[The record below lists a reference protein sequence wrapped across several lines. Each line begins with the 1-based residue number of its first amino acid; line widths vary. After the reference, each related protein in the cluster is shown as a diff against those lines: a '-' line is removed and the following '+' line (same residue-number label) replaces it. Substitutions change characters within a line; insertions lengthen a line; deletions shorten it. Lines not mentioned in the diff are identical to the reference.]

1 VTSPGASRTIALVS
15 DATLASLYERAGAES
30 LSVTAD
36 AFRAALQRAL
46 DKRFGGEAVST
57 AEIEDFLSGLH
68 LEDLALAV
76 ACAAGESGAWD
87 LFVRRY
93 QAEMRRAATAL
104 GGATVGEEIADAAI
118 AQLFGV
124 DARGGRRRPLFEYF
138 HGRSRLSTW
147 LRSLIAQRH
156 IDHVRT
162 ERRLSSLD
170 AMEQREILLEAPA
183 AEPDLDSGRIG
194 AAMRRAMMR
203 AIERLEPRDRL
214 RLACYYAE
222 GLTLATI
229 GRMLSEHEA
238 TVSRNLQRTR
248 ERIRADVEGELASE
262 LGMSPL
268 QVRSCY
274 QQLIDA
280 GAVSVAGTLEAPH
293 ETTLGSA
300 REAS

>member
-1 VTSPGASRTIALVS
+1 VTNPGAPRPIALVS
-15 DATLASLYERAGAES
+15 DATLASLYERSGAEGLGAS
-30 LSVTAD
+30 AD

-87 LFVRRY
+87 VFVRRY

-104 GGATVGEEIADAAI
+104 AGATAGEEIADAAI

-124 DARGGRRRPLFEYF
+124 DARGGSRRPLFEYF

-170 AMEQREILLEAPA
+170 AMGQPEILLDVPA

-194 AAMRRAMMR
+194 AAMRSAMAR
-203 AIERLEPRDRL
+203 AIARLEPRDRL

-222 GLTLATI
+222 GLTLAAI

-238 TVSRNLQRTR
+238 TVSRKLQRTR

-262 LGMSPL
+262 LGLSPL
-268 QVRSCY
+268 QVRGCY

-280 GAVSVAGTLEAPH
+280 GAVSVADTLEAPH
-293 ETTLGSA
+293 GSMLGDA